1 VIAAH
6 VDGWAHFSEGP
17 DEFVKAFDEAGVSNR
32 RGVARHGEWV
42 DWTEPAGN

>member
-1 VIAAH
+1 VAH